1 MKITN
6 KVRVTLLMLSLL
18 FVGAGWPL
26 DEKYGL
32 ASSFGEWREGHL
44 HAGIDLPTGM
54 NIGRRVYSVTD
65 GWVMRA
71 RTSPR
76 GYGKA
81 IYIKDSLERVFVYA
95 HLSSF
100 SKSIKKRVRE
110 EQLKKLTYEVDIW
123 FKKGEI
129 PVKKGEIIGISGRSG
144 CYAPHLHFEMRD
156 TENNPVDPLIRGFA
170 VPDTISPVINALRLV
185 PLDDTSTICGSHLG
199 AIFHAGRDTPS
210 VCIKGRVGLEIETY
224 DKVNGHSGLLSP
236 KEIELYIG
244 GKLVRKEYYDRFSYT
259 HDGDS
264 RFEFDFTNRVRTGR
278 KFRRLFTV
286 LGNDLPFYEGRDGI
300 LTTKDHGLVSIIV
313 KDAASNESKISIF
326 LGDSNARNYCRF
338 KRGYENFKRFTI
350 FTNGILLRKDSS
362 LCWIE
367 ANKLGL
373 IAKGGDSILVWN
385 IKDNNYTSLKS
396 PDSRCIIYLNKD
408 AILNTS
414 LISVKVSKEDPT
426 LWVWEPPI
434 PIDGRITLEID
445 TSSDPKSYSIYE
457 LVKAKWEFCKI
468 EMDDNKLKTKINHLG
483 TFAILKDTIPPIILF
498 KNRKLKQNM
507 PIMIHVSDSL
517 SGIDFYSI
525 KTFIDEEPTVLRY
538 DPEFNVLIHEFP
550 EEIPPGS
557 HTLGILLKD
566 RQGNETSG
574 KWEFFKIE

>member
-1 MKITN
+1 MKVTN
-6 KVRVTLLMLSLL
+6 KVRITLLMLSLL
-18 FVGAGWPL
+18 FIGAGWPL
-26 DEKYGL
+26 KEKLGL
-32 ASSFGEWREGHL
+32 TSTFGEWREGHV
-44 HAGIDLPTGM
+44 HAGIDLPTEETGKE
-54 NIGRRVYSVTD
+54 VYSVSD
-65 GWVMRA
+65 GWVMRV
-71 RTSPR
+71 RTSPW

-81 IYIKDSLERVFVYA
+81 IYIKDSLGRVFVYA

-110 EQLKKLTYEVDIW
+110 EQLKELTYKVDIW

-129 PVKKGEIIGISGRSG
+129 PVKEGEIIGISGRSG

-156 TENNPVDPLIRGFA
+156 TENNPVDPLIRGFSI
-170 VPDTISPVINALRLV
+170 PDNIPPEIYAIRFV

-199 AIFHAGRDTPS
+199 AIFHTGRDIPS

-244 GKLVRKEYYDRFSYT
+244 GKLVRKENYDRFSYT

-338 KRGYENFKRFTI
+338 KRGYENFLNFTI
-350 FTNGILLRKDSS
+350 FTNGILLRKDNS
-362 LCWIE
+362 LGWIE
-367 ANKLGL
+367 ASKIGK
-373 IAKGGDSILVWN
+373 IVKSGDSILVWN
-385 IKDNNYTSLKS
+385 IDIKRHPLYKS
-396 PDSRCIIYLNKD
+396 PDSRCIIYPSNN

-414 LISVKVSKEDPT
+414 LISVKVSKEKPIK
-426 LWVWEPPI
+426 WVWEPPI
-434 PIDGRITLEID
+434 PLNGRITMEIKA
-445 TSSDPKSYSIYE
+445 PFEPNSYSIYE
-457 LVKAKWEFCKI
+457 LLESEWKYCETYL
-468 EMDDNKLKTKINHLG
+468 EGNKLITTIDNFG
-483 TFAILKDTIPPIILF
+483 TFTCLVDTVPPSIFLKKNYLNSNTPIIV
-498 KNRKLKQNM
+498 
-507 PIMIHVSDSL
+507 HVSDSL
-517 SGIDFYSI
+517 SGIDFFSI
-525 KTFIDEEPTVLRY
+525 KTLIDEKPTVFRY
-538 DPEFNVLIHEFP
+538 DPEMDRLIHEYP
-550 EEIPPGS
+550 EEISGDK
-557 HTLGILLKD
+557 HTLRIFLKD
-566 RQGNETSG
+566 KQGNEASG
-574 KWEFFKIE
+574 EWEFYKGY